1 MNDALFCSIHVD
13 ARLTGNAMAALVA
26 ELTGGAI
33 AQRGVDVAWGR
44 IAVDDDYGD
53 FAKRTDPDD
62 FLGWPVL
69 LEVMPADGTR
79 PDDVV
84 PAVAGLMTALIGR
97 GLRVLAQSDY
107 AEQLPGRGEIAPAP
121 AAR

>member
-13 ARLTGNAMAALVA
+13 ARLTGDAMAALVA
-26 ELTGGAI
+26 ELTGGAV

-44 IAVDDDYGD
+44 IADDDHYGD
-53 FAKRTDPDD
+53 FGKRADPDD

-84 PAVAGLMTALIGR
+84 PAVAELMTALIGH
-97 GLRVLAQSDY
+97 GLRVLAQCDY
-107 AEQLPGRGEIAPAP
+107 AEQLPGGGEIAPSP